1 MKNRMVRGIAGTFII
16 TSLLL
21 AHFVNENWLWL
32 AAFVGV
38 NLLQNAF
45 TKWCLLEDILSKFG
59 VKN

>member
-45 TKWCLLEDILSKFG
+45 TKWCLLEDILSKFN